1 MERDFYEPIY
11 EWERWRLRVQP
22 EVNPYRVFDNFQHNQ
37 FTLLRNKVQNRY
49 PLYPPVDELF
59 IRDRDGL
66 LQNNSRCIVGN
77 LNKPH
82 FNAQKARLH
91 IVGPV
96 TTKHAMT
103 PHRLESMECL
113 TVIFVH
119 VYLSL

>member
-1 MERDFYEPIY
+1 MKRNFYAAIY
-11 EWERWRLRVQP
+11 EWEHWLLSVQP
-22 EVNPYRVFDNFQHNQ
+22 EVNPYSVFNNFQHNQ
-37 FTLLRNKVQNRY
+37 FTLLQNKVLNCYQ
-49 PLYPPVDELF
+49 LYPAVDELF
-59 IRDRDGL
+59 ICDSDRL
-66 LQNNSRCIVGN
+66 LQNNSRFIVGN